1 MMLTFKPQASDKY
14 VVFISMLLAKQISA
28 SFVFMKVVIAS
39 ADLEFLNGGSLVA
52 SRFPIRIMRAAFQR
66 TDLLRAVPRYE
77 HISRWKALRYQPA
90 GANTGSITVIDTW
103 RMDVRGAT
111 GNEDPS
117 QIAILRIRNAKND

>member
-1 MMLTFKPQASDKY
+1 
-14 VVFISMLLAKQISA
+14 
-28 SFVFMKVVIAS
+28 MKVVIAS

-52 SRFPIRIMRAAFQR
+52 SGFPIRVMRAAFQR

-77 HISRWKALRYQPA
+77 HISRWKAFRYQAA
-90 GANTGSITVIDTW
+90 GVNAGSIAVIDTW